1 MRSCLAGVLEKQQQK
16 KRRSHAARGRE
27 VLQLSWGKLLG
38 RRRSSQR
45 FCAGTRSRRKLR
57 MSCRCVHW
65 SWCDDCS
72 VLCEPTVAGSSSTL
86 PCFLICHS
94 PWVFGSFMKS
104 QQSGHSTV
112 PPVPPNSSKGVVP
125 SVGQGTMVWATAA
138 SSGEH
143 RIFLRCAPF
152 CRVARQMH

>member
-1 MRSCLAGVLEKQQQK
+1 MAGVLENPAAKK

-27 VLQLSWGKLLG
+27 VLLVSWRAVG
-38 RRRSSQR
+38 RHSASVPGPAREGS
-45 FCAGTRSRRKLR
+45 A
-57 MSCRCVHW
+57 RCIHG
-65 SWCDDCS
+65 SWWDDCT
-72 VLCEPTVAGSSSTL
+72 VLLKPTVTGSSSTL
-86 PCFLICHS
+86 PCFLICHL

-104 QQSGHSTV
+104 QQSGHSLV
-112 PPVPPNSSKGVVP
+112 PPGHLPVPQVPTSSPKGFVP

-143 RIFLRCAPF
+143 RIFLRCGPF